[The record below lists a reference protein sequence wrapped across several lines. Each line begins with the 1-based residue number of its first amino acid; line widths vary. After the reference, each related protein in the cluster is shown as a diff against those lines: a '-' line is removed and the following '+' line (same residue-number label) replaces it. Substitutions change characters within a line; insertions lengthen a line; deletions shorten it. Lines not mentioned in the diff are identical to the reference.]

1 MVTKDNTT
9 RVRPEH
15 EQVKQCCARLYESDL
30 TRFLLG
36 DSFHPGGLQ
45 MTGRLGRMLGLT
57 PPSRVLDVAC
67 GKGTTAVFLAKEF
80 GCEVFG
86 VDYGDRNVAA
96 ARSLAQADHVDSR
109 VQFERSDA
117 ENLPFSDGSFDAV
130 ICECAFCTFPDK
142 VAGAREL
149 FRSHVD
155 SRVQFERSDAE
166 NLPFSDGSF
175 DAVIC
180 ECAFC
185 TFPDKVAGAR
195 EFFRVLR
202 RGGRVGISDL
212 TRERVLPEE
221 LDGLLAWIACIGD
234 AQTLE
239 GYTAFLRDAGF
250 SVDNIKQQ
258 NEALEE
264 MVNQVRVKLL
274 GAEIMTGLNKL
285 QLPGLDLG
293 AAKRMANSAM
303 AAVKQGQLGYVLI
316 CAIKPD

>member
-1 MVTKDNTT
+1 MATKDDTT
-9 RVRPEH
+9 FVRSGH

-36 DSFHPGGLQ
+36 DSFHPGGSQL
-45 MTGRLGRMLGLT
+45 TGKLGRMLALS
-57 PPSRVLDVAC
+57 PASRVLDVAC

-86 VDYGDRNVAA
+86 IDYGDQNVAA
-96 ARSLAQADHVDSR
+96 ARSLAQAGHVDSR
-109 VQFERSDA
+109 VQFDRSDA

-142 VAGAREL
+142 AA
-149 FRSHVD
+149 S
-155 SRVQFERSDAE
+155 A
-166 NLPFSDGSF
+166 
-175 DAVIC
+175 
-180 ECAFC
+180 
-185 TFPDKVAGAR
+185 K

-202 RGGRVGISDL
+202 RGGHVGISDL
-212 TRERVLPEE
+212 TRAEILPND

-234 AQTLE
+234 AQTVE

-250 SVDNIKQQ
+250 SVDSIEQQ
-258 NEALEE
+258 NDALKE
-264 MVNQVRVKLL
+264 MVDQVRMKLL

-293 AAKRMANSAM
+293 AAKRMASSAM

-316 CAIKPD
+316 RAIKPDSR

>member
-1 MVTKDNTT
+1 
-9 RVRPEH
+9 
-15 EQVKQCCARLYESDL
+15 
-30 TRFLLG
+30 
-36 DSFHPGGLQ
+36 
-45 MTGRLGRMLGLT
+45 
-57 PPSRVLDVAC
+57 
-67 GKGTTAVFLAKEF
+67 
-80 GCEVFG
+80 
-86 VDYGDRNVAA
+86 
-96 ARSLAQADHVDSR
+96 
-109 VQFERSDA
+109 
-117 ENLPFSDGSFDAV
+117 
-130 ICECAFCTFPDK
+130 
-142 VAGAREL
+142 
-149 FRSHVD
+149 
-155 SRVQFERSDAE
+155 
-166 NLPFSDGSF
+166 
-175 DAVIC
+175 
-180 ECAFC
+180 
-185 TFPDKVAGAR
+185 
-195 EFFRVLR
+195 
-202 RGGRVGISDL
+202 
-212 TRERVLPEE
+212 

>member
-1 MVTKDNTT
+1 MATTDDTT
-9 RVRPEH
+9 RVRPEN

-45 MTGRLGRMLGLT
+45 LTGQLGRMLGLG
-57 PPSRVLDVAC
+57 PASRVLDVAC

-86 VDYGDRNVAA
+86 IDCGEQNVAA
-96 ARSLAQADHVDSR
+96 ARSLAQADHVNSR
-109 VQFERSDA
+109 VQFERGDA
-117 ENLPFSDGSFDAV
+117 ENLPFADGDFDAV

-142 VAGAREL
+142 VA
-149 FRSHVD
+149 S
-155 SRVQFERSDAE
+155 
-166 NLPFSDGSF
+166 
-175 DAVIC
+175 
-180 ECAFC
+180 
-185 TFPDKVAGAR
+185 AR

-202 RGGRVGISDL
+202 RGGHVGISDL
-212 TRERVLPEE
+212 TRERTVPAE

-234 AQTLE
+234 AQTLD
-239 GYTAFLRDAGF
+239 GYTALLRDAGF
-250 SVDNIKQQ
+250 TVDSAKQR
-258 NEALEE
+258 NNALEE

-303 AAVKQGQLGYVLI
+303 AAVKQGQLGYALI
-316 CAIKPD
+316 CATKPD